1 MSGPW
6 CSRHGAPTARC
17 GRLCTISW
25 ASVLDIGRGQLAV
38 VPQVPDGQRRV
49 AGSNIRLGSGSVD
62 VTAKRGASTLTTRVT
77 RRLATNLLIGHVLPD
92 DAEVSS
98 VTLNGAPAEY
108 QVRSTARGRDV
119 VVDAGVGT
127 GTSRLVVTITVD

>member
-1 MSGPW
+1 M
-6 CSRHGAPTARC
+6 
-17 GRLCTISW
+17 
-25 ASVLDIGRGQLAV
+25 
-38 VPQVPDGQRRV
+38 PDGQRRV